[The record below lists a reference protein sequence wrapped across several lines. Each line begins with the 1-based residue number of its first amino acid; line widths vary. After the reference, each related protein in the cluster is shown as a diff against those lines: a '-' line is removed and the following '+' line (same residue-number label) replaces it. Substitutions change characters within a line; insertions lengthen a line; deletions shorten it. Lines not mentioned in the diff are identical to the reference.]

1 MPELVLLSQAEGIA
15 TLTLNRPDKLNA
27 FADDM
32 RDALA
37 SALDRVAAQP
47 DTRVLVVTGAGRAF
61 CAGGD
66 IQHMVRLKERNAAYE
81 EFVPLLEAGR
91 EGISRLAALP
101 IPVIAA
107 INGPA
112 AGGGLNLAL
121 ACDLRIASDQAT
133 FGETFVR
140 LGLHAD
146 WGGTYFLPRLVGT
159 SKAFELCW
167 LGDMIDASEALRIGL
182 VNRVVPHARL
192 GEEVGAIA
200 ARLAAAPQAS
210 LRLVKQTL
218 TAAAHRSLA
227 ECMAT
232 EIEAQRLCWGTADVA
247 EGTRAFVERRP
258 PRFGLERSPLRAASA
273 GGGRF
278 GRFE

>member
-1 MPELVLLSQAEGIA
+1 MPELVLLTQAEGVA

-32 RDALA
+32 REALA
-37 SALDRVAAQP
+37 SALDRAAAQA
-47 DTRVLVVTGAGRAF
+47 DIRVLVVTGAGRAF

-66 IQHMVRLKERNAAYE
+66 IQHMVRLKERDASYQ
-81 EFVPLLEAGR
+81 EFIPLLEAGR
-91 EGISRLAALP
+91 EGITRLAALP

-107 INGPA
+107 VNGPA

-159 SKAFELCW
+159 SKALDLCW
-167 LGDMIDASEALRIGL
+167 LGDMIDAAEALRIGL
-182 VNRVVPHARL
+182 VNRVVPHARFA
-192 GEEVGAIA
+192 EEVATLA

-210 LRLVKQTL
+210 IRLVKQTL
-218 TAAAHRSLA
+218 TASRHRSLA
-227 ECMAT
+227 ECLAA
-232 EIEAQRLCWGTADVA
+232 EIEAQRLCWETADVA
-247 EGTRAFVERRP
+247 EGTRAFVEKRTARFGEARP
-258 PRFGLERSPLRAASA
+258 PLEATSS
-273 GGGRF
+273 GGR
-278 GRFE
+278 RFE